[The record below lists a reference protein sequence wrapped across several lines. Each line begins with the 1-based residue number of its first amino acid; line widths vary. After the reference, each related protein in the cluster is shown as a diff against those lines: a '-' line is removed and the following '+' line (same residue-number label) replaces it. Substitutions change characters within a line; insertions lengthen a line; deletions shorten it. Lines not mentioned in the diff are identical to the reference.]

1 MEVALYV
8 PSFNAAGTIRPCL
21 ESALK
26 ESFPLKE
33 IIVVDDASTDDTAEI
48 ASQYPVKLIRHKINR
63 GLAAARNTAI
73 KQITSEFV
81 ASIDADCLIHP
92 EWLKRLMEEFKSPLV
107 VGSGGRLLETRTSS
121 VFDLWRSI
129 HMKQSWEDTK
139 AEPPFLFGSNTVFRR
154 NALLEAGLYNEGLR
168 NNYEDVDIC
177 QRLKNK
183 GYTLR
188 YQPQAYA
195 EHLKKDNLY
204 SLLNTF
210 WRWNLEFYCQQSYY
224 NNENDFGFKL
234 NDNLGLAHR
243 YLEDDIHSKRH
254 ELLYLDFLLG
264 LHHCLKDFEYYIL
277 RDGQSQVS
285 NLNLSCWLSLL
296 DLVFFHRF
304 DRQEDNLRT
313 IIPENNKTLQ
323 NFLALNLVLGLP
335 IRERFKDEEF
345 QKLLYKHL
353 LLSLYKINDP
363 YLLDKIFNLAL
374 PHKVWSDLYEKKHP
388 LLHQVFLRKLLF
400 CFGEWMKQSMFNTQ
414 KLVQLIE
421 LSAKLT
427 DKAGYS

>member
-1 MEVALYV
+1 
-8 PSFNAAGTIRPCL
+8 
-21 ESALK
+21 
-26 ESFPLKE
+26 
-33 IIVVDDASTDDTAEI
+33 
-48 ASQYPVKLIRHKINR
+48 
-63 GLAAARNTAI
+63 
-73 KQITSEFV
+73 
-81 ASIDADCLIHP
+81 
-92 EWLKRLMEEFKSPLV
+92 
-107 VGSGGRLLETRTSS
+107 
-121 VFDLWRSI
+121 
-129 HMKQSWEDTK
+129 
-139 AEPPFLFGSNTVFRR
+139 
-154 NALLEAGLYNEGLR
+154 
-168 NNYEDVDIC
+168 
-177 QRLKNK
+177 
-183 GYTLR
+183 
-188 YQPQAYA
+188 
-195 EHLKKDNLY
+195 
-204 SLLNTF
+204 
-210 WRWNLEFYCQQSYY
+210 
-224 NNENDFGFKL
+224 
-234 NDNLGLAHR
+234 
-243 YLEDDIHSKRH
+243 
-254 ELLYLDFLLG
+254 
-264 LHHCLKDFEYYIL
+264 
-277 RDGQSQVS
+277 
-285 NLNLSCWLSLL
+285 L